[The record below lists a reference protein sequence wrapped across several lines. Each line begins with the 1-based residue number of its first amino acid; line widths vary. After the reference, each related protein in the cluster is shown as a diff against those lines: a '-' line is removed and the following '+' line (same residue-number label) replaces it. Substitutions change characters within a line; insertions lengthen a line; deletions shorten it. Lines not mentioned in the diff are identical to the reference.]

1 MADAKITEL
10 LQRLS
15 RGDKAAEAELMPQV
29 YRELHRI
36 ATFCLRGERPGGSL
50 QATDLVHE
58 AYVKLIPEQD
68 IDWKSRA
75 HLFGLAARCM
85 RRILVDHA
93 RRRGA
98 DKRGG
103 GAPPVAMDE
112 ILFISPAE
120 CTYVENLHEAL
131 EAFAELDSRAAKVVE
146 LRYFGGLNEEE
157 IAEAVGVSSRTVK
170 RDLRN
175 ARAWLYDQLSR

>member
-15 RGDKAAEAELMPQV
+15 RGDKAAEEELMPQV

-36 ATFCLRGERPGGSL
+36 ATYCLRGEHPGGSM

-58 AYVKLIPEQD
+58 AYVKLIPDQD

-75 HLFGLAARCM
+75 HLYALAARCM

-98 DKRGG
+98 GKRGG
-103 GAPPVAMDE
+103 GAAKVAIDE
-112 ILFISPAE
+112 MVAISPEE
-120 CTYVENLHEAL
+120 CTYVQNLHEAL
-131 EAFAELDSRAAKVVE
+131 EIFAKMDARAAQVVE
-146 LRYFGGLNEEE
+146 LRYFGGLTEEE

-175 ARAWLYDQLSR
+175 ARAWLYDQLS